1 MFPSAQNGNQSQQSV
16 DYQRHCILVSAS
28 NPHPLSTPVFRPQMQ
43 NLEQSENIDAPTENR
58 LSDAETIAK
67 SFALVL
73 WNLDFHTLSVVIF
86 TQVGH
91 QQLCV
96 HCFPCSA
103 QFLCL
108 LFVQSNFLNLE
119 QYTMR

>member
-1 MFPSAQNGNQSQQSV
+1 MFPSAQNGSQSQQNV
-16 DYQRHCILVSAS
+16 DCQRHCILVSAS

-73 WNLDFHTLSVVIF
+73 CNVDFYILPVVIF
-86 TQVGH
+86 TEGLDINSYVFIIFYAV
-91 QQLCV
+91 LSISV
-96 HCFPCSA
+96 SYLSKA
-103 QFLCL
+103 T
-108 LFVQSNFLNLE
+108 S
-119 QYTMR
+119 